1 MKKSFEIRI
10 GEYSFAA
17 VMAYQQLYGQHRG
30 VREALEEILGNYIE
44 SIPELNDATKLRY
57 KAHQ

>member
-1 MKKSFEIRI
+1 MKSFEIRLS
-10 GEYSFAA
+10 EYGFAG

-44 SIPELNDATKLRY
+44 SIPELKDATNIRY